1 MELLRKTRAEVY
13 LDNIEHNLLAFRQT
27 MKPRVKIAAV
37 VKANAYGHDIV
48 KVTELLLENSVDCIA
63 VATLQEAAQLRRKF
77 PSAPI
82 LVMGFT
88 PNDHLEYA
96 VAKGITLTVFS
107 LDQCRILSQRAQELN
122 KTAVVHIK
130 IDTGF
135 NRLGYRNHDLAL
147 AEITAISKL
156 KGVYI
161 QGIFSH
167 LALNSAETDEEQY
180 QQLMN
185 LVYKL
190 EDMGVLI
197 PIKHICDSIGAVAY
211 PQYHL
216 EMVRLGALLYGYCS
230 RETSFELKP
239 AMTLCTEVSML
250 KTIKKGEGVSYSFL
264 YTAQADTKIAT
275 LPIGYA
281 DGLPRNIWKEGHVMI
296 NGKPA
301 KFAGLPCMD
310 QCMVDVTDHENI
322 DVGDEVILFGVSGSN
337 ELSLNDLS
345 KWCGT
350 NKNEL
355 LARVSS
361 RVPRVYFRNG
371 QIVAIV
377 DYLVE

>member
-1 MELLRKTRAEVY
+1 
-13 LDNIEHNLLAFRQT
+13 
-27 MKPRVKIAAV
+27 
-37 VKANAYGHDIV
+37 
-48 KVTELLLENSVDCIA
+48 
-63 VATLQEAAQLRRKF
+63 
-77 PSAPI
+77 
-82 LVMGFT
+82 
-88 PNDHLEYA
+88 
-96 VAKGITLTVFS
+96 
-107 LDQCRILSQRAQELN
+107 
-122 KTAVVHIK
+122 
-130 IDTGF
+130 
-135 NRLGYRNHDLAL
+135 
-147 AEITAISKL
+147 
-156 KGVYI
+156 
-161 QGIFSH
+161 
-167 LALNSAETDEEQY
+167 
-180 QQLMN
+180 
-185 LVYKL
+185 
-190 EDMGVLI
+190 
-197 PIKHICDSIGAVAY
+197 
-211 PQYHL
+211 
-216 EMVRLGALLYGYCS
+216 
-230 RETSFELKP
+230 
-239 AMTLCTEVSML
+239 MTLCTEVSML